1 MNRILSGALDKST
14 AIKNKHPFIL
24 SLVLYIIACYFIY
37 GHYVVGFGL
46 NKSAIGYSPN
56 YNNFIWN
63 MAWWN
68 HSLSNFSNPFYTKYI
83 WYKNGVSLS
92 WNALFLPAYGI
103 ISSAVIKVISP
114 IALANIVYLLQPV
127 LASFFAFILFFKIT
141 KSFSGSFAGGFIYGF
156 SSYMIEEFVQAN
168 IGYMTIFIIPVV
180 ALLCYF
186 LFIKEISYKKVYI
199 LLSISLLFQAGT
211 SLEVFL
217 SILVF
222 SFVTFIVSL
231 FYIKEDGFMKLKGPI
246 IVLAAS
252 YLTVIVLISP
262 WLYSMLYQHYFSGD
276 KFGWNGTNLIS
287 IVLPSHF
294 NAYGFGQNNLWSS
307 HWGQNTPFTSGYIGI
322 PILAFILYFF
332 ASRKYD
338 HYNFIK
344 MLLILFFIMTVGRY
358 LYFTSPYPSSPDIPA
373 YMPWY
378 PTRFIPI
385 IKDMQPH
392 RFMVYLN
399 LVIGL
404 MIALYAS
411 VEKSRTKKLLLLLM
425 FMISL
430 LPAQPWIK
438 YLSRD
443 LQSPKFLD
451 YENIVK
457 AIPKN
462 SVVLIYDH
470 GGYDYGM
477 LYQAMDK
484 LWYKLAQGND
494 QGPGTIPTN
503 YVGWNSIQNLN
514 NPNFQDAMRQYIK
527 AHNINYVLVG
537 DKESQFISKVAPIC
551 AHSAYEKGVFVCSV
565 E

>member
-1 MNRILSGALDKST
+1 MNNLLDKSIK
-14 AIKNKHPFIL
+14 IKNKHPFIL
-24 SLVLYIIACYFIY
+24 SLVLYVIACYFIY
-37 GHYVVGFGL
+37 GHYVIGLGL
-46 NKSAIGYSPN
+46 NKSTIGYSLI

-63 MAWWN
+63 IAWLN
-68 HSLSNFSNPFYTKYI
+68 HSLSNFSNPFYTKYL
-83 WYKNGVSLS
+83 WYKSGVSLS

-103 ISSAVIKVISP
+103 ISSAVIKIVSP
-114 IALANIVYLLQPV
+114 IAWANIIYLLQPV
-127 LASFFAFILFFKIT
+127 LASFFAFILLFKVT

-156 SSYMIEEFVQAN
+156 SSYMIEELLQAN

-180 ALLCYF
+180 ALLCYL
-186 LFIKEISYKKVYI
+186 LFIKEISYKKAYI

-211 SLEVFL
+211 SLEVLL

-231 FYIKEDGFMKLKGPI
+231 FYIKEDGFLKLRGPI

-252 YLTVIVLISP
+252 YFTAIAMISP

-276 KFGWNGTNLIS
+276 KFGWNGTNLVSMI
-287 IVLPSHF
+287 LPSQL
-294 NAYGFGQNNLWSS
+294 NAYGYGQNNLWSS
-307 HWGQNTPFTSGYIGI
+307 HWFQNSPFTSGYIGI

-332 ASRKYD
+332 VSRKYD
-338 HYNFIK
+338 HYNLIK
-344 MLLILFFIMTVGRY
+344 TLLILFFIMTVGRY
-358 LYFTSPYPSSPDIPA
+358 LYFTTPYPSSHYIPA

-392 RFMVYLN
+392 RFIVYLN

-411 VEKSRTKKLLLLLM
+411 LEKNRTKKLLLLLM

-438 YLSRD
+438 YVSHD
-443 LQSPKFLD
+443 LQLPKFFD
-451 YENIVK
+451 YENIIRV
-457 AIPKN
+457 IPKN

-503 YVGWNSIQNLN
+503 YAGWNAIQNLN

-527 AHNINYVLVG
+527 DHNVNYVFVG
-537 DKESQFISKVAPIC
+537 DKESQFISKVSPIC
-551 AHSAYEKGVFVCSV
+551 VHSAYEKGVFVCLV